1 MDKTI
6 HCVILRG
13 AGKDFCA
20 GYELNADPVDS
31 VDKMKADYW
40 RLWGEY
46 DLDANPKKRRDVLRG
61 GSSFDDDTWNLQ
73 QQQYDRMQ
81 LFDMH
86 KPVIACIHGNCLAG
100 GNDVAGLCDLIVC
113 AEDATFAFPPARDL
127 GCLPNQMWFY
137 HLGPQW
143 TKRLALTGDSVD
155 GKTAAEIGL
164 ALKCV
169 PAEDLEEEVEGIADR
184 MCLIDPECVPH
195 FRSRLVDCIG

>member
-1 MDKTI
+1 MYANLGAC
-6 HCVILRG
+6 CVCCLLPAQQLR
-13 AGKDFCA
+13 AVV
-20 GYELNADPVDS
+20 AD
-31 VDKMKADYW
+31 
-40 RLWGEY
+40 
-46 DLDANPKKRRDVLRG
+46 
-61 GSSFDDDTWNLQ
+61 
-73 QQQYDRMQ
+73 DRMQ

-184 MCLIDPECVPH
+184 MCLIDPECVSSLSFSAGRLH
-195 FRSRLVDCIG
+195 RLTGRVVRRRLLAANKRQVNTAMELMGARTSKCSRSFCVFFRSSK

>member
-1 MDKTI
+1 MSSDCEI
-6 HCVILRG
+6 ESPDDQGVGIAR
-13 AGKDFCA
+13 
-20 GYELNADPVDS
+20 VD
-31 VDKMKADYW
+31 A
-40 RLWGEY
+40 
-46 DLDANPKKRRDVLRG
+46 KRPPG
-61 GSSFDDDTWNLQ
+61 
-73 QQQYDRMQ
+73 
-81 LFDMH
+81 H
-86 KPVIACIHGNCLAG
+86 LAG

>member
-1 MDKTI
+1 MYANLGAC
-6 HCVILRG
+6 CVCCLLPAQQLR
-13 AGKDFCA
+13 AVV
-20 GYELNADPVDS
+20 AD
-31 VDKMKADYW
+31 
-40 RLWGEY
+40 
-46 DLDANPKKRRDVLRG
+46 
-61 GSSFDDDTWNLQ
+61 
-73 QQQYDRMQ
+73 DRMQ

-195 FRSRLVDCIG
+195 FRSRLVDCMVDWASCASQAAGSEQAPGQHGDGADGCADK

>member
-73 QQQYDRMQ
+73 QQQCTPT
-81 LFDMH
+81 L
-86 KPVIACIHGNCLAG
+86 
-100 GNDVAGLCDLIVC
+100 
-113 AEDATFAFPPARDL
+113 
-127 GCLPNQMWFY
+127 
-137 HLGPQW
+137 
-143 TKRLALTGDSVD
+143 
-155 GKTAAEIGL
+155 
-164 ALKCV
+164 V
-169 PAEDLEEEVEGIADR
+169 PAAFVV
-184 MCLIDPECVPH
+184 C
-195 FRSRLVDCIG
+195 